1 MATVADYEKEAAER
15 LKSQIRTAAN
25 TVPQD
30 VVNGSV
36 QRTREWL
43 KARDAALK
51 LTKKPGVTS
60 AQLMGALNT
69 LKGRD
74 EQVQRND
81 R

>member
-1 MATVADYEKEAAER
+1 MATAADYEKDAV
-15 LKSQIRTAAN
+15 LGLVSQIQRAAN

-30 VVNGSV
+30 VVNGSI

-51 LTKKPGVTS
+51 LSKKPGVTS

-69 LKGRD
+69 LKG
-74 EQVQRND
+74 QG
-81 R
+81 

>member
-1 MATVADYEKEAAER
+1 MSPTVEYEKDSVER
-15 LKSQIRTAAN
+15 LRVQIQRAAN

-30 VVNGSV
+30 VINGSI
-36 QRTREWL
+36 QRTQQWL
-43 KARDAALK
+43 KARDLALK
-51 LTKKPGVTS
+51 LSKKPGVTS

-69 LKGRD
+69 LRGRD

>member
-1 MATVADYEKEAAER
+1 MANDYYEKEAVER
-15 LKSQIRTAAN
+15 LKSQIRTASN
-25 TVPQD
+25 TVPQE
-30 VVNGSV
+30 VINGSI

-43 KARDAALK
+43 KARDSALK
-51 LTKKPGVTS
+51 LINKPGVTS
-60 AQLMGALNT
+60 AQLMGALSA

>member
-1 MATVADYEKEAAER
+1 MASASEYEKEAVAR
-15 LKSQIRTAAN
+15 LSEQIRLVAN
-25 TVPQD
+25 RVPGD
-30 VVNGSV
+30 VINGSI
-36 QRTREWL
+36 QQTRQWL
-43 KARDAALK
+43 KARDLALK

-60 AQLMGALNT
+60 AQLLGALST

>member
-1 MATVADYEKEAAER
+1 V
-15 LKSQIRTAAN
+15 I
-25 TVPQD
+25 
-30 VVNGSV
+30 NGSI
-36 QRTREWL
+36 QQTRQWL
-43 KARDAALK
+43 KARDLALK

-60 AQLMGALNT
+60 AQLLGALST